1 MPKKNRQN
9 NDTPWKKILRD
20 YFPQAIA
27 FFFPALNQLIDW
39 DKGYEFL
46 DKEFEQIAPKAN
58 QGNRYVDKLVRVWR
72 LDGQEEWLLIHLE
85 IQARKEAGFPFR
97 MLTYSIRILDRF
109 GRLATSLAILTDT
122 SPTWRPTHQELTAP
136 LTSLTFDFA
145 ITKLLDYK
153 PQETQLQ
160 QSTNPFAWITLA
172 HLKTQSTK
180 RNPTQRKTWKF
191 AIMRQ
196 LYIMGMPGPEIRNL
210 YKFIDWTMILP
221 EDLEAEFWQELKAF
235 EEEQKVTYVTNAERI
250 GRQIGRQTGL
260 KDGAEE
266 RSRSIALRMLKKGMD
281 LETIAELTDLTSA
294 QLQQLQTQLP
304 QS

>member
-1 MPKKNRQN
+1 VIDVLNILLQIEAKASLPKLRSHHHPIDSIDRMPKKARQN

-27 FFFPALNQLIDW
+27 FFFPTLNQLIDW

-46 DKEFEQIAPKAN
+46 DKEFEQIP
-58 QGNRYVDKLVRVWR
+58 
-72 LDGQEEWLLIHLE
+72 
-85 IQARKEAGFPFR
+85 
-97 MLTYSIRILDRF
+97 
-109 GRLATSLAILTDT
+109 
-122 SPTWRPTHQELTAP
+122 P

-191 AIMRQ
+191 AIMRH

-210 YKFIDWTMILP
+210 YRFIDWTMILP
-221 EDLEAEFWQELKAF
+221 EDLEAEFWPRPKGTANDLHNQRRANWSGAEF
-235 EEEQKVTYVTNAERI
+235 QGHRPQNAEKRY
-250 GRQIGRQTGL
+250 GSRNDRRTHPTLPRPTPTTPNPAPPNLAQ
-260 KDGAEE
+260 DGC
-266 RSRSIALRMLKKGMD
+266 R
-281 LETIAELTDLTSA
+281 
-294 QLQQLQTQLP
+294 
-304 QS
+304 